1 MEEKMEKTASGQQET
16 LYAREQL
23 IRSERYQN
31 RRDLV
36 AALVPEGT
44 SMSLRELDEKIE
56 KYMKGQVK

>member
-1 MEEKMEKTASGQQET
+1 MEGKVEKTVSGQQET
-16 LYAREQL
+16 RYTREQL

-36 AALVPEGT
+36 AALVPEGA
-44 SMSLRELDEKIE
+44 SVSLRELDEKIE

>member
-1 MEEKMEKTASGQQET
+1 MEGKVEKTVSGQQET
-16 LYAREQL
+16 RYTREQL

-36 AALVPEGT
+36 AALVPEGVNV
-44 SMSLRELDEKIE
+44 SLRELDEKIE